1 MPSINMAKAT
11 QDDIYQFN
19 RIKAALA
26 EKVGRPKLENNTMLR
41 MMMDFTEDALNN
53 DRFEVRTNFDLDET
67 DSGS

>member
-1 MPSINMAKAT
+1 MAKAT